1 MADQVRISINDQQ
14 SVASA
19 PPSSPSSFQSQGH
32 AVSSS
37 SSSSDQLAASVE
49 QRLHLLESNIG
60 MIVQYIQQQEAA
72 KANALSASSSVNH
85 SAYSIVKDDSSSTPF
100 QRGVRFQSD
109 VGVNRDHTPHPV
121 IAKIMSGSADYP
133 GPTMNESYNGNQS
146 SYQTPSA
153 GQQMSDSVGQQV
165 PMQVKPAMPSFP
177 AVGAGRADEDDD
189 SRSVSSVSSRMSH
202 EDKVL
207 LAMKLDMPSKYKGSM
222 SHDSANLRIWVS
234 QMNNWFNAK
243 KLSHDSNSAL
253 VLAVTRLD
261 GYASSWYENI
271 RNEESINSWSDL
283 RTMMFQR
290 FEREDIEEVSAFALM
305 DTKYR
310 TNITTYTHE
319 FNQHVQM
326 LPQHLRKDQKTL
338 ILMYMHGLR
347 VQGTGLLVV
356 TLKNQIA
363 SQELSTLNQVQN
375 EALKIESVLR
385 SGRTGG
391 NPSAAAGTYVST
403 RSAGSSPSSSRFSRV
418 TPPRRPAFSTPQK
431 LNHVSAGTDQL
442 YGGDSSLD
450 DMNALIEGDGSDD
463 GEDNSSDEPAK
474 LPSFHEDDES
484 KSSMPSGGG
493 ATADEVEQVMLH
505 AMRAQA
511 KFGERLKI
519 SPEEILRC
527 RKLNL
532 CFKCKRPGH
541 MASACP
547 TTNGQSK
554 NL

>member
-1 MADQVRISINDQQ
+1 MADQVSISINDQQ
-14 SVASA
+14 SGASA
-19 PPSSPSSFQSQGH
+19 PPSSPSSFQGH
-32 AVSSS
+32 AASSS
-37 SSSSDQLAASVE
+37 SSSSDHLSASLE
-49 QRLHLLESNIG
+49 QRLNLLESNIG

-72 KANALSASSSVNH
+72 KANAPSASSSVDQ
-85 SAYSIVKDDSSSTPF
+85 SASPIVKADSSSTPF
-100 QRGVRFQSD
+100 QHGVRFQSD

-121 IAKIMSGSADYP
+121 IAKIMSGSGGYH
-133 GPTMNESYNGNQS
+133 GPSMNESYNGNQS

-153 GQQMSDSVGQQV
+153 GQQMGDAVGQQV
-165 PMQVKPAMPSFP
+165 PMNMKPALPSF
-177 AVGAGRADEDDD
+177 AVAGAGRTDEDDD

-234 QMNNWFNAK
+234 QMNNWFDAK
-243 KLSHDSNSAL
+243 KLSHGSNSAL

-271 RNEESINSWSDL
+271 RNEETINSWSDL
-283 RTMMFQR
+283 RAMMFQR
-290 FEREDIEEVSAFALM
+290 FEREDIEEMSAYALM

-326 LPQHLRKDQKTL
+326 LPQHLRKDQRTL

-363 SQELSTLNQVQN
+363 LQGLCTVNQVQN

-391 NPSAAAGTYVST
+391 NPSTAAAGTYVST
-403 RSAGSSPSSSRFSRV
+403 RSAGSSPSPSRFSRG
-418 TPPRRPAFSTPQK
+418 TPPRRPTFSTPQK
-431 LNHVSAGTDQL
+431 LNHVAADVGQ
-442 YGGDSSLD
+442 YGGDPSID
-450 DMNALIEGDGSDD
+450 DMNALIEGDGIDD
-463 GEDNSSDEPAK
+463 GEDDSSDEPAK

-484 KSSMPSGGG
+484 KSSVPSGGG